1 MIELSLIQ
9 KIIVCVPPILLA
21 VTLHEVAH
29 GWMAKI
35 CGDQTAF
42 MLGRLSLNPIKHID
56 PVGTVLVPTLMALTT
71 GFIFGWAKP
80 VPVAFNKL
88 RNPKKDMA
96 KVALAGPGANLIM
109 MIIWVILL
117 KLALLL
123 PESMS
128 SGTLPL
134 FYMASVGVYI
144 NCILMVLN
152 LLPLPPL
159 DGSRILASYLPGP
172 LAYKFSKIEPYGLI
186 ILMALMFLGFLG
198 TILLPIVNTVMD
210 LFSSFAGINISRLVY
225 MLFS

>member
-1 MIELSLIQ
+1 MIELTLIQ

-29 GWMAKI
+29 GWMAKM
-35 CGDQTAF
+35 CGDRTAE

-56 PVGTVLVPTLMALTT
+56 PIGTVLLPAFMAVTT

-80 VPVAFNKL
+80 VPVAFNNL

-109 MIIWVILL
+109 MILWVIFL
-117 KLALLL
+117 KIALLL

-128 SGTLPL
+128 SLSIPL
-134 FYMASVGVYI
+134 LYMAAVGVYI

-159 DGSRILASYLPGP
+159 DGSRILASILPNP

-186 ILMALMFLGFLG
+186 ILMALLFLGLLG
-198 TILLPIVNTVMD
+198 KVLLPVVSAVMS
-210 LFSSFAGINISRLVY
+210 LFSSVAGIEISRLVY

>member
-1 MIELSLIQ
+1 MIELTLIQ
-9 KIIVCVPPILLA
+9 KIIVAVPPILLA

-29 GWMAKI
+29 GWMAKLY
-35 CGDQTAF
+35 GDRTAE

-56 PVGTVLVPTLMALTT
+56 PIGTVLLPAFMAITT

-80 VPVAFNKL
+80 VPVAFNNL

-109 MIIWVILL
+109 MILWVIFL
-117 KLALLL
+117 KIALLL

-128 SGTLPL
+128 SLSIPL
-134 FYMASVGVYI
+134 LYMAAVGVYI

-159 DGSRILASYLPGP
+159 DGSRILASILPNP

-186 ILMALMFLGFLG
+186 ILMALLFLGFLG
-198 TILLPIVNTVMD
+198 KVLLPVVNAVMGM
-210 LFSSFAGINISRLVY
+210 FSSVAGIDISRLVY

>member
-1 MIELSLIQ
+1 MIELNLIQ

-29 GWMAKI
+29 GWMAKMY
-35 CGDQTAF
+35 GDRTAE

-56 PVGTVLVPTLMALTT
+56 PIGTVLLPAFMAITT

-80 VPVAFNKL
+80 VPVAFNNL

-109 MIIWVILL
+109 MILWVIFL
-117 KLALLL
+117 KIALLL
-123 PESMS
+123 PASIS
-128 SGTLPL
+128 WLSIPL
-134 FYMASVGVYI
+134 LYMASVGVYI

-159 DGSRILASYLPGP
+159 DGSRILASFLPNP

-186 ILMALMFLGFLG
+186 ILMALLFLGFLG
-198 TILLPIVNTVMD
+198 KVLLPVVNAVMG
-210 LFSSFAGINISRLVY
+210 LFSSVAGIDISRLVY

>member
-1 MIELSLIQ
+1 MIELNLIQ

-29 GWMAKI
+29 GWMAKMY
-35 CGDQTAF
+35 GDRTAE

-56 PVGTVLVPTLMALTT
+56 PIGTVLLPAFMAITT

-80 VPVAFNKL
+80 VPVAFNNL

-109 MIIWVILL
+109 MILWVIFL
-117 KLALLL
+117 KVALLL
-123 PESMS
+123 PATMS
-128 SGTLPL
+128 GLSIPL
-134 FYMASVGVYI
+134 LYMACVGVYI

-159 DGSRILASYLPGP
+159 DGGRILASYLPRP

-186 ILMALMFLGFLG
+186 ILIALLFLGFLG
-198 TILLPIVNTVMD
+198 MIMLPVVNAVMG
-210 LFSSFAGINISRLVY
+210 LFSSFAGIDISRLVY
-225 MLFS
+225 ILFS